1 MGFRIIL
8 RGGTR
13 DGFED
18 YVRTDG
24 PIHYSGNTDG
34 KTICPAE
41 QYRITDEYEADG
53 RRVARPFKPD
63 MAAVGR
69 RVSEWANSPAG
80 RKAIMEERPGECD
93 AGVLHPEAPLN
104 RFIIEHGVLHDTL
117 IGRHVDGTN
126 DSLVGEGPERL
137 RDYLISLTRR

>member
-8 RGGTR
+8 RGGSR

-18 YVRTDG
+18 YVHTEE
-24 PIHYSGNTDG
+24 PINYPG
-34 KTICPAE
+34 E
-41 QYRITDEYEADG
+41 QYRLTDEYEAGG
-53 RRVARPFKPD
+53 RRVAKPYQPD

-69 RVSEWANSPAG
+69 MVSEWANSPAG
-80 RKAIMEERPGECD
+80 HKAIMEEDGSCE

-117 IGRHVDGTN
+117 MGRHIDGTN
-126 DSLVGEGPERL
+126 DSIVGEGPERL
-137 RDYLISLTRR
+137 RDYLISLQRR